1 MKVIL
6 DWLTEVSLGLDQ
18 SVLDWVCVC
27 VRPVLKKRVT
37 EKCFTII
44 GIPRDVSFTVVQ
56 ETFKSVE
63 GIIAVHT
70 LRIWGLTTDK
80 TALAAHLVIGINLC
94 RFVQVTGN
102 SNRNVNILGKSLNV
116 FRIVAEYYIL
126 KWEIEIEATEIK
138 RKKSWTGFQL
148 IFSSQCFNCL

>member
-1 MKVIL
+1 M
-6 DWLTEVSLGLDQ
+6 
-18 SVLDWVCVC
+18 
-27 VRPVLKKRVT
+27 T
-37 EKCFTII
+37 EKCFKII

-63 GIIAVHT
+63 GIIAVHN

-138 RKKSWTGFQL
+138 RKKS
-148 IFSSQCFNCL
+148 

>member
-6 DWLTEVSLGLDQ
+6 DWLTEVSLGLDK

-63 GIIAVHT
+63 GIIAVHN

>member
-1 MKVIL
+1 MNVIL

-63 GIIAVHT
+63 GIIAVHN

>member
-63 GIIAVHT
+63 GIIAVHN